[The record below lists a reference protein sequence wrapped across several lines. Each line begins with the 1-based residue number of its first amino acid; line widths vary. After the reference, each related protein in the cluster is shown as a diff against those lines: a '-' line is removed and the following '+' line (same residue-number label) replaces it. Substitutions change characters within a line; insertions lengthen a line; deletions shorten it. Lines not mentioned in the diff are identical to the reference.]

1 MLWLFLV
8 DELVRSLLDE
18 GAIDSYLNQELL
30 STFFLLKK
38 IEDLF
43 MLAFSQGTVQKG
55 CIKETKFFIRE
66 AFPIDNKRAGTFF
79 LFYKK
84 MFSFI

>member
-8 DELVRSLLDE
+8 DELVRSLDE
-18 GAIDSYLNQELL
+18 GAVYSYLNQELL

-43 MLAFSQGTVQKG
+43 MLAFSQGTV
-55 CIKETKFFIRE
+55 ERVV
-66 AFPIDNKRAGTFF
+66 
-79 LFYKK
+79 
-84 MFSFI
+84 